1 MQPAAAQS
9 AHVSAAVLEQA
20 ARHREIFLNAK
31 PFRHIVIDDFFEA
44 AFAERLL
51 TDFPRFDPKL
61 AIAENGTVGGKAV
74 NTKIREVS
82 PTYRELYDAISAPP
96 FLELVSQLSGIPD
109 LILDPKMFGGGTHE
123 NLHGQE
129 LDPHVDFNYDEAMN
143 LHRRLNLIVYL
154 NKGWKT
160 EWGGGL
166 EIHSNPRKPFENQVQ
181 TYDPLF
187 NRCVMFETNE
197 YSWHGFPIINLPPE
211 ERRRSR
217 KSISI
222 YLYTKERPAEEIA
235 PMHGTFYAQR
245 FLPDYIAA
253 GRTLT
258 EGDVDQLRRLLIR
271 RDGWIEMYQ
280 QMELRKNKELAEK
293 NHTIQTITANI
304 PAPLTGYVLQEF
316 SKGMFWDRW
325 ASSLAEVGIRPV
337 EPVSHLVIR
346 GWRPENSAAGKLVIA
361 IDGAPAG
368 EFPAGSGGFECDVR
382 FPHPVQEPFRLTL
395 DYQGPDRGA
404 PRPGDSRD
412 LAYIVQEIQARH
424 PLMRT
429 LAKR

>member
-1 MQPAAAQS
+1 LQPATAQS
-9 AHVSAAVLEQA
+9 IHVSEGVREQA
-20 ARHREIFLNAK
+20 ARHRDTFLNAK
-31 PFRHIVIDDFFEA
+31 PFRHIVIDGFFEE

-51 TDFPRFDPKL
+51 EDFPRFDPKL

-82 PTYRELYDAISAPP
+82 PTYRQLYDAISAPA
-96 FLELVSQLSGIPD
+96 FLEVVSQLSGISD

-154 NKGWKT
+154 NKGWKS

-197 YSWHGFPIINLPPE
+197 YSWHGFPIIDLPPG
-211 ERRRSR
+211 ERHRSR

-222 YLYTKERPAEEIA
+222 YLYTKDRPAEEVA
-235 PMHGTFYAQR
+235 PMHGTFYVQR

-258 EGDVDQLRRLLIR
+258 ENDVDQLRRLLIR

-280 QMELRKNKELAEK
+280 QMELRKNREIGDK
-293 NHTIQTITANI
+293 NRVIQTISANV
-304 PAPLTGYVLQEF
+304 PAPLTGYVLQE
-316 SKGMFWDRW
+316 SAKGLFWDSW
-325 ASSLAEVGIRPV
+325 ASSTAEIGIRPV

-346 GWRPENSAAGKLVIA
+346 GWRPEDSPDGKLAVTIN
-361 IDGAPAG
+361 GSPAG
-368 EFPAGSGGFECDVR
+368 EFPTGKGGFECDVR
-382 FPHPVQEPFRLTL
+382 LPHAAQEPFRLTL
-395 DYQGPDRGA
+395 EYQGPDRGA
-404 PRPGDSRD
+404 QRPGDSRD
-412 LAYIVQEIQARH
+412 LAYILQEIQARH
-424 PLMRT
+424 PLMRA